1 MPKLRLFVGITLALV
16 SAMSAGA
23 QPRAFLQWG
32 APSGLDNKLT
42 VNRVPVVDA
51 AGVIRYYDV
60 ALAFNVDSAGKLT
73 LNSTATK
80 ILASPNLTVGAF
92 RPGIY
97 LGGAFTCEHVV
108 GAPGVVGGGRVSG
121 SIAESDCSVTFNASW
136 VSGPIAG
143 HPNEGALKVAGIT
156 FQGYSW
162 GVLGGVD
169 DNWQDRGW
177 DQGDLIG
184 VVQSGQQLI
193 IHNFGNDNKEDTS
206 AVFTFCSS
214 CS

>member
-1 MPKLRLFVGITLALV
+1 MLKLRLFIGVTLAFLC
-16 SAMSAGA
+16 AASAGA

-32 APSGLDNKLT
+32 TPSGLDNKLNI
-42 VNRVPVVDA
+42 NRVPVVDA

-73 LNSTATK
+73 LNSTAAK
-80 ILASPNLTVGAF
+80 IAASPSLTVGAF

-97 LGGAFTCEHVV
+97 RGGAFTCEHVV
-108 GAPGVVGGGRVSG
+108 GAPGVVGGGRISG
-121 SIAESDCSVTFNASW
+121 SIAESNCSRTFNASW

-143 HPNEGALKVAGIT
+143 HPNEGALKAAGIT

-162 GVLGGVD
+162 GVLGEVSD
-169 DNWQDRGW
+169 SWQDTGW
-177 DQGDLIG
+177 DRGDLIG

-214 CS
+214 CD

>member
-1 MPKLRLFVGITLALV
+1 MPKLGLCAVVTLAILCAAPA
-16 SAMSAGA
+16 SA
-23 QPRAFLQWG
+23 QPRTFMQWG
-32 APSGLDNKLT
+32 TPSGLDNRLT
-42 VNRVPVVDA
+42 INRVPVIDA
-51 AGVIRYYDV
+51 AGAIRYYDV
-60 ALAFNVDSAGKLT
+60 ALTFNVDSAGKLT
-73 LNSTATK
+73 LNSNATK
-80 ILASPNLTVGAF
+80 IVVSPNLTVGAF

-108 GAPGVVGGGRVSG
+108 GAPGVVGGGRISG
-121 SIAESDCSVTFNASW
+121 SIAESNCSVTFNASW

-143 HPNEGALKVAGIT
+143 HPNENALKAAGIT

-162 GVLGGVD
+162 GVLGEVD
-169 DNWQDRGW
+169 DNWQDTGW

-206 AVFTFCSS
+206 AVFTFCPS
-214 CS
+214 CD